1 MHDRNADERN
11 MFIFGARLRP
21 SEKFGF
27 LRDIRDQR
35 GLAGLRDFARDAF
48 ADHVFAAADFF
59 VRESVGCL
67 DDECVLMFQ
76 GDGSADEPHLLAQ
89 YVQNVVEEFGDIQL
103 MHDGMADL
111 VQNRNL
117 DIVSFGH
124 SRSLSFG
131 LIEKSMAEQEYSAD
145 ARIVKLQKCKNNK
158 NVITKM

>member
-1 MHDRNADERN
+1 
-11 MFIFGARLRP
+11 
-21 SEKFGF
+21 
-27 LRDIRDQR
+27 
-35 GLAGLRDFARDAF
+35 
-48 ADHVFAAADFF
+48 
-59 VRESVGCL
+59 
-67 DDECVLMFQ
+67 MFQ